1 MKQSKEIV
9 VNNNKKRKKLKLEKI
24 GLTREIAIKNIEKL
38 NTGREELEN
47 VKKVEPAAKI
57 ERERLEKLD
66 TEINKPKILERLENS
81 KN

>member
-9 VNNNKKRKKLKLEKI
+9 VNNNKKRKKLKLQKI

-66 TEINKPKILERLENS
+66 TEINKLKILERLENS

>member
-66 TEINKPKILERLENS
+66 TEINKLKILERLENS